1 MKRFS
6 YRTVEDNLVRMRT
19 TLVLSVLALS
29 VAFVNAIS
37 FFEVVAEGK

>member
-6 YRTVEDNLVRMRT
+6 YRSRRQFVRMRT

>member
-6 YRTVEDNLVRMRT
+6 GRSRRQVVRMRT

-37 FFEVVAEGK
+37 FFEVVAEGN